1 MTILYTR
8 VYLNLVFLAYR
19 PNLEQ
24 TKVSTVQFAPF
35 SRWGGVNMRV
45 ETTTLGDR
53 GEVATFGRQAGRPAM
68 PMMTFES
75 VSNGELSYLRIRAV
89 QRG

>member
-8 VYLNLVFLAYR
+8 VYLNLVFLAHR
-19 PNLEQ
+19 PNFER
-24 TKVSTVQFAPF
+24 TEVSKVQFAPI
-35 SRWGGVNMRV
+35 SHRGGVNMQV

-53 GEVATFGRQAGRPAM
+53 GEVVTFGQAGRPAM

-75 VSNGELSYLRIRAV
+75 VSNGGLSHLRI
-89 QRG
+89 

>member
-8 VYLNLVFLAYR
+8 VYLNLVFLAHR
-19 PNLEQ
+19 PSLVRTE
-24 TKVSTVQFAPF
+24 VSKVQFAPI
-35 SRWGGVNMRV
+35 SRLGGVNMQV

-53 GEVATFGRQAGRPAM
+53 GEVVTFGGQAGRPAM

-75 VSNGELSYLRIRAV
+75 VSDGLLSYLRICEP
-89 QRG
+89 QRR